1 MCNHLSLFLCVA
13 DYDKLLPGW
22 SHFAQF
28 TIAVVNKDP
37 KKSKYSDTLH
47 RFCKKEHDWGWKKF
61 MELSKVLDG
70 FTVADTLVIKAQ
82 VQVIRENLTRP
93 FRCLDAQYRREL
105 VRVYLTNVEGICFRF
120 IEERRQAL
128 GHLCVDMQGLK
139 YFWEE
144 LDAAEKS
151 KLSTEKADGVL
162 RSVVKRFFNEK
173 EVTST
178 LVMDALHSGC
188 KALDPSNTG
197 KLGCAFNEES
207 KSPYI
212 KLSPDDNQFDVNGDL
227 LRILEAAAADSLPRF
242 NDEKDEKGEEAGKD
256 SVERDERRLA
266 ELGRQTVEIF
276 VISQICIQKLETAYR
291 EHAALKLQED
301 LIREEEEAERI
312 ESERSAAKAAAEKA
326 KKDKKKEKRQRQK
339 ERREQELEEQRQR
352 EAEEARI
359 RKEEEE
365 RKARERAERE
375 AEKARQR
382 AEQEE
387 KKKQEERARRE
398 AERATREKERE
409 KSRAAQAQAQ
419 AQKTTKNE
427 EAKSSSPENQGSA
440 PKTPQ
445 TKKTP
450 STSIQHGRH
459 ASIDGLPGELMG
471 DDPLFASKKSVLVE
485 HIRKLEK
492 LLAQKESD
500 LSVAYARLEELG
512 ADVPQQQVPTSSQG
526 ESKAGASPS
535 RTRTTEKS
543 GGASNLKQEAKQN
556 GPQTHA
562 AASNGNFTSDSVTRQ
577 GLTSTMAPSA
587 ADGQLDSRA
596 NPRPY
601 GAIPLQRGAPVVS
614 QARPQPGSSGLQ
626 TASQTQPLVPGRGN
640 GTLHGQGMTS
650 AHSATAGSSPK
661 PGNGMMAQQPRPV
674 HHAFPQYATGMVT
687 GRGEAPGS
695 PIARGKER
703 DSSAMGRTAGLQA
716 LRAHQEEQEMSS
728 QGQSTPMGSQAKQ
741 VHPAPQVGESPGLQ
755 EFPHLNL
762 INDLLDFDA

>member
-1 MCNHLSLFLCVA
+1 MYPQGCDVCNHLSLFLCVA

-144 LDAAEKS
+144 LDGGEKI

-162 RSVVKRFFNEK
+162 KSVVKRFFNEK

-188 KALDPSNTG
+188 KALDPTNTG

-207 KSPYI
+207 KSPYV
-212 KLSPDDNQFDVNGDL
+212 KLSPDDNQFEVNGDL
-227 LRILEAAAADSLPRF
+227 LRILDAAAADSLPRF
-242 NDEKDEKGEEAGKD
+242 SDEKDEKGEDAGKD
-256 SVERDERRLA
+256 SVERDEKRLA

-365 RKARERAERE
+365 RKARERAEKE

-387 KKKQEERARRE
+387 KKKMEERVRRD
-398 AERATREKERE
+398 AERATREKN
-409 KSRAAQAQAQ
+409 KAAQAQKAS
-419 AQKTTKNE
+419 KNE
-427 EAKSSSPENQGSA
+427 EAKSNSPEHQVNA
-440 PKTPQ
+440 PKPSQ
-445 TKKTP
+445 SKKTA
-450 STSIQHGRH
+450 STSNQHGRH
-459 ASIDGLPGELMG
+459 ASIDALPGELVG

-485 HIRKLEK
+485 QIRNLEK
-492 LLAQKESD
+492 LLAQREKE
-500 LSVAYARLEELG
+500 LSVAYARLEEMG
-512 ADVPQQQVPTSSQG
+512 ADVPRQEAPRVAQA

-535 RTRTTEKS
+535 RTKTTEKS
-543 GGASNLKQEAKQN
+543 SGAPTSKQEAALN
-556 GPQTHA
+556 GLQKHT
-562 AASNGNFTSDSVTRQ
+562 ASNGSHAVDSGARS
-577 GLTSTMAPSA
+577 GPTSTVAPSGTE
-587 ADGQLDSRA
+587 GQHDSRTSA
-596 NPRPY
+596 RPY
-601 GAIPLQRGAPVVS
+601 GGISIQRGAPVPSQGHPQAGSIGMQGSS
-614 QARPQPGSSGLQ
+614 QA
-626 TASQTQPLVPGRGN
+626 QPLVPGQGN
-640 GTLHGQGMTS
+640 GSLHGQGM
-650 AHSATAGSSPK
+650 AGVHPAATAPTPK
-661 PGNGMMAQQPRPV
+661 LANGIMAHQAHPA
-674 HHAFPQYATGMVT
+674 HHAFQQYPTGMVS
-687 GRGEAPGS
+687 GRGEPPGS
-695 PIARGKER
+695 PIAGGKDR
-703 DSSAMGRTAGLQA
+703 DSGSMGRTTGMQA
-716 LRAHQEEQEMSS
+716 FRTRQEEQDLSS
-728 QGQSTPMGSQAKQ
+728 RGQSTPVGAQMKQ
-741 VHPAPQVGESPGLQ
+741 VNSASQVGESPGLQ